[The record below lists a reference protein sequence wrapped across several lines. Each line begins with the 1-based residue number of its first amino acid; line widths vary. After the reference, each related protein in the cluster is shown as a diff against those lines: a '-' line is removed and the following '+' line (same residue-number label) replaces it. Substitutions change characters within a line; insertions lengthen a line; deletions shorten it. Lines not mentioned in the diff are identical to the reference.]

1 MKVGYHPVWP
11 GIFLALGGANLI
23 LAVIQ
28 LDGGSTPYSVVLGP
42 LFVLIGVLQ
51 LVRPYFE
58 YDAGSG
64 TLVVKALLGPM
75 KRAFGGAKGDQLGV
89 KEKRI
94 VRTAVD
100 GHQYKVPVQRF
111 MSKPAEWDAV
121 FAQIA
126 GQPR

>member
-11 GIFLALGGANLI
+11 GLSLAVGGANLI

-28 LDGGSTPYSVVLGP
+28 LGNDSTPYSIVLGP

-58 YDAGSG
+58 YDPASR

-75 KRAFGGAKGDQLGV
+75 KRAFGGAQGDQLGV
-89 KEKRI
+89 EGKRI
-94 VRTAVD
+94 VRITPAD
-100 GHQYKVPVQRF
+100 KQYKVPVQRF
-111 MSKPAEWDAV
+111 MSKSAEWDAV

-126 GQPR
+126 QPR